1 MNGISEI
8 QIIPIK
14 AKDGV
19 VAFVSF
25 VLDGAL
31 YLSSIAIMT
40 RPSGGYRLV
49 YPTKKVGDRNINI
62 FHPINK
68 DFAQRIEKTVIQKFE
83 DVMMG
88 NKDDR
93 YDCSDDSIS

>member
-1 MNGISEI
+1 MNEINEI

-14 AKDGV
+14 AKNGI

-25 VLDGAL
+25 VLDNVM

-40 RPSGGYRLV
+40 KPSGGYRLV

-68 DFAQRIEKTVIQKFE
+68 HFSQQIEKEVIQKFE
-83 DVMMG
+83 DVMTG
-88 NKDDR
+88 YKDDR
-93 YDCSDDSIS
+93 YYRANTST